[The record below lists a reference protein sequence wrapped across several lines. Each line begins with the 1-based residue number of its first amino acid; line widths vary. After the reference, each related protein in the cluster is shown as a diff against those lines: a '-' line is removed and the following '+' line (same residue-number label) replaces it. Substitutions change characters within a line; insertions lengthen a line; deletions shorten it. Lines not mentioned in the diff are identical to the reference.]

1 MKKYLTVIIIL
12 WSFVIHAQYPSIT
25 NSYIQAQ
32 NETAR
37 HMVELDDYHA
47 RPVASP
53 TREIA
58 TKTSGPVLLIADDYS
73 SERMFDLVSLVESKY
88 LERLNNELDKIMD
101 EQGIKRDTIY
111 DALKSTLR
119 SIMGEPPPIEV
130 HVGKAGKD
138 EEVIWELRKDS
149 YDYLW
154 VEPDYPFATSP
165 RKVTPEMTIIVFFPE
180 QCEGHNV
187 FIKDSPEKLL
197 RKGYAAMAKDMMPL
211 LTRDE
216 YGSYYWKKRKIAGIA
231 IF

>member
-1 MKKYLTVIIIL
+1 MN
-12 WSFVIHAQYPSIT
+12 AQYPSIT

-47 RPVASP
+47 NTTTSS

-58 TKTSGPVLLIADDYS
+58 SKKSGPVILISDDYS
-73 SERMFDLVSLVESKY
+73 SESVSGLVLLVELKY
-88 LERLNNELDKIMD
+88 LDRLNEELKEIM
-101 EQGIKRDTIY
+101 EEHGIGRDTSWDSIN
-111 DALKSTLR
+111 STW
-119 SIMGEPPPIEV
+119 EPSPMEV
-130 HVGKAGKD
+130 HVGKVGKD
-138 EEVIWELRKDS
+138 AEVIWELGKDS

-154 VEPDYPFATSP
+154 VEQEHPFATSP

-187 FIKDSPEKLL
+187 FIKDPPEKLL